1 MIGTQT
7 VNSIAETTY
16 YFLICTILLAL
27 SIYDI
32 KTQRV
37 PNWTL
42 AAFSIIILPG
52 PLLMSSGQIAAI
64 VQSLM
69 GAISG
74 FGILLIAA
82 LLSSEGA
89 GVGGGDIKLAGLLG
103 YAFGIGG
110 IAVILIAA
118 ALTAAP
124 VALLCKR
131 LKKSP
136 QLHIPF
142 VPFITLGAV
151 LVVVSKI

>member
-52 PLLMSSGQIAAI
+52 PLLMSR
-64 VQSLM
+64 
-69 GAISG
+69 
-74 FGILLIAA
+74 
-82 LLSSEGA
+82 SEERR
-89 GVGGGDIKLAGLLG
+89 VGKE
-103 YAFGIGG
+103 
-110 IAVILIAA
+110 
-118 ALTAAP
+118 
-124 VALLCKR
+124 C
-131 LKKSP
+131 
-136 QLHIPF
+136 
-142 VPFITLGAV
+142 
-151 LVVVSKI
+151 